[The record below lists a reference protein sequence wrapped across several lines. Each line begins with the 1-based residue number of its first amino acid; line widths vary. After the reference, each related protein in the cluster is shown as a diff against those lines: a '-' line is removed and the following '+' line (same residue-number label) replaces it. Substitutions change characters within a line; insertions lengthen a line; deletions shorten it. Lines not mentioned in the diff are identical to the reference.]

1 MAAAPAERTCSHS
14 GIFTCGAARLTTA
27 ITSGAD
33 RLFQV
38 AGEGQRIAAKELRR
52 AMKASESLRA
62 LLLKFA
68 QVFMVQTTHT
78 AVANARAHVDQR
90 LARWILMAHDRIND
104 DTLPLKHEF
113 LALMLAVR
121 RASVTEAVQS
131 LKHQKLIGTG
141 RNQIVVRDRKG
152 IERIARGSCGV
163 PEKEYRRLIG

>member
-1 MAAAPAERTCSHS
+1 
-14 GIFTCGAARLTTA
+14 
-27 ITSGAD
+27 
-33 RLFQV
+33 
-38 AGEGQRIAAKELRR
+38 
-52 AMKASESLRA
+52 
-62 LLLKFA
+62 
-68 QVFMVQTTHT
+68 MVQTTHT

-121 RASVTEAVQS
+121 RPSVTEAVQS

-152 IERIARGSCGV
+152 IERMARGSYGV